1 MRVIRATLAYDGTD
15 FVGWQVQASGRSVQG
30 ALQEGLERMH
40 GHPVRVAGA
49 GRTDS
54 GVHATG
60 QVASFLSDLA
70 SIPGP
75 RFRDAMNAYLPHDVR
90 VVESAE
96 APPGFHAR
104 WSATLRVYRYF
115 TVAAPVLLPHLR
127 RHRHW
132 VRRGLDLD
140 RLRAMAGVI
149 AGEHDFTSFTAEGAA
164 SGSRVRTV
172 TESRFD
178 TDGDTVVYT
187 IAAGSFLW
195 KMVRNI
201 VGTALWIEENGGSAA
216 EIAAVLDAHSRPAA
230 GPTAPALG
238 LFLEKVL
245 YDEALGS

>member
-15 FVGWQVQASGRSVQG
+15 FVGWQVQAAGRSVQG
-30 ALQEGLERMH
+30 VLQEGLERMH
-40 GHPVRVAGA
+40 GHPVRVVGA

-60 QVASFLSDLA
+60 QVASFLSDID

-75 RFRDAMNAYLPHDVR
+75 RFRDAVNAYLPHDVR

-104 WSATLRVYRYF
+104 RSATMRVYRYY
-115 TVAAPVLLPHLR
+115 TVTAPVLLPHLR

-132 VRRGLDLD
+132 VRRSLDLD

-149 AGEHDFTSFTAEGAA
+149 AGEHDFTSFTAEGDANR
-164 SGSRVRTV
+164 SRVRTV

-178 TDGDTVVYT
+178 AEGDTVVYT

-201 VGTALWIEENGGSAA
+201 VGTALVDRGERRRPGRDRRDPRRT
-216 EIAAVLDAHSRPAA
+216 IAARGGTHRA
-230 GPTAPALG
+230 GPRAVPRKGA
-238 LFLEKVL
+238 V
-245 YDEALGS
+245 

>member
-1 MRVIRATLAYDGTD
+1 MRVIRTTLAYDGTD
-15 FVGWQVQASGRSVQG
+15 FVGWQVQAAGRSVQG
-30 ALQEGLERMH
+30 VLQEGLERMH
-40 GHPVRVAGA
+40 GHPVRVVGA

-54 GVHATG
+54 GVHAIG
-60 QVASFLSDLA
+60 QVASFLSDIG

-75 RFRDAMNAYLPHDVR
+75 RFRDAVNAYLPPDVR
-90 VVESAE
+90 VLESAE

-104 WSATLRVYRYF
+104 RSATGRVYRYY
-115 TVAAPVLLPHLR
+115 TVSAPVLLPHLR

-132 VRRGLDLD
+132 VRRSLDLH
-140 RLRAMAGVI
+140 RLQAMAGVI
-149 AGEHDFTSFTAEGAA
+149 AGEHDFTSFTAEGSA

-178 TDGDTVVYT
+178 AEGDTVVYT

-201 VGTALWIEENGGSAA
+201 VGTLLWIEENGGGPA
-216 EIAAVLDAHSRPAA
+216 EIVAILESRSRPAA
-230 GPTAPALG
+230 GPTAPAHG

>member
-15 FVGWQVQASGRSVQG
+15 FVGWQVQAAGRSVQG
-30 ALQEGLERMH
+30 VLQEGLARMH
-40 GHPVRVAGA
+40 GHPVRVVGA

-60 QVASFLSDLA
+60 QVASFLSDLD

-90 VVESAE
+90 ALESDE
-96 APPGFHAR
+96 APQGFHAR
-104 WSATLRVYRYF
+104 RSATMRVYRYY

>member
-15 FVGWQVQASGRSVQG
+15 FVGWQVQAAGRSVQG
-30 ALQEGLERMH
+30 ELMEGLSRMH
-40 GHPVRVAGA
+40 GHPVRAVGA

-60 QVASFLSDLA
+60 QVASFLSDID
-70 SIPGP
+70 SVPGP
-75 RFRDAMNAYLPHDVR
+75 RFRDALNAYLPHDVR

-104 WSATLRVYRYF
+104 RSATMRVYRYY
-115 TVAAPVLLPHLR
+115 TVAAPVLMPHLR
-127 RHRHW
+127 RYRHW
-132 VRRGLDLD
+132 VRRSLDLD
-140 RLRAMAGVI
+140 RLRAIAGVV
-149 AGEHDFTSFTAEGAA
+149 AGEHDFTSFTAEGSAA
-164 SGSRVRTV
+164 GSRVRTV

-178 TDGDTVVYT
+178 AEGDTAVYT

-201 VGTALWIEENGGSAA
+201 VGTSLWLEENGGGPAEMAA
-216 EIAAVLDAHSRPAA
+216 ILDARSRAAA
-230 GPTAPALG
+230 GPTAPAHG

-245 YDEALGS
+245 YDEAFGS

>member
-1 MRVIRATLAYDGTD
+1 MRVIRTTLAYDGTD
-15 FVGWQVQASGRSVQG
+15 FVGWQVQANGRSVQG
-30 ALQEGLERMH
+30 VLQESLERMH
-40 GHPVRVAGA
+40 GHPVRVVGA

-60 QVASFLSDLA
+60 QVASFLSDLD

-75 RFRDAMNAYLPHDVR
+75 RFRDALNAYLPPDVR
-90 VVESAE
+90 VVDSGE

-104 WSATLRVYRYF
+104 RSATLRVYRYY
-115 TVAAPVLLPHLR
+115 TVSAPVLLPHLR

-132 VRRGLDLD
+132 VRRALDLD

-149 AGEHDFTSFTAEGAA
+149 AGEHDFTSFTAEGDAN
-164 SGSRVRTV
+164 GSRLRTV

-178 TDGDTVVYT
+178 AEGDTVVYT

-201 VGTALWIEENGGSAA
+201 VGTALWLEESGGGPA
-216 EIAAVLDAHSRPAA
+216 EIAAVLDARSRSAA
-230 GPTAPALG
+230 GPTAPACG
-238 LFLEKVL
+238 LFLEQVR
-245 YDEALGS
+245 YDGALGA

>member
-15 FVGWQVQASGRSVQG
+15 FVGWQVQATGRSVQG
-30 ALQEGLERMH
+30 VLQEGLARMH

-60 QVASFLSDLA
+60 QVTSFLSDLD

-75 RFRDAMNAYLPHDVR
+75 RFRDAMNAYLPRDAR

-104 WSATLRVYRYF
+104 RSAILRVYRYY
-115 TVAAPVLLPHLR
+115 TVNAPVLLPHLR
-127 RHRHW
+127 RYRHW
-132 VRRGLDLD
+132 VRRSLDLA
-140 RLRAMAGVI
+140 RLQAMAGAIV
-149 AGEHDFTSFTAEGAA
+149 GEQDFTSFTAEGDANA
-164 SGSRVRTV
+164 SRVRTV

-178 TDGDTVVYT
+178 VEGDTVIYT

-201 VGTALWIEENGGSAA
+201 VGTALWLEGNGGGPT
-216 EIAAVLDAHSRPAA
+216 EIAAILMARSRPAA
-230 GPTAPALG
+230 GPTAPAHG
-238 LFLEKVL
+238 LFLEKVV

>member
-15 FVGWQVQASGRSVQG
+15 FVGWQVQANGRTVQG
-30 ALQEGLERMH
+30 VVQDGLQRMH
-40 GHPVRVAGA
+40 GHPVRVVGA

-60 QVASFLSDLA
+60 QVASFLSDID
-70 SIPGP
+70 SVPGP
-75 RFRDAMNAYLPHDVR
+75 RFRDALNAYLPHDVR

-104 WSATLRVYRYF
+104 RSATMRVYRYY
-115 TVAAPVLLPHLR
+115 TVAAPVLMPHLR

-132 VRRGLDLD
+132 VRRSLDLD
-140 RLRAMAGVI
+140 RLRAIAGVLT
-149 AGEHDFTSFTAEGAA
+149 GEHDFTSFTAEGSAA
-164 SGSRVRTV
+164 GSRVRTV
-172 TESRFD
+172 TESLY
-178 TDGDTVVYT
+178 TIEGDTAVYT

-201 VGTALWIEENGGSAA
+201 VGTSLWLEENGGGPAEMAA
-216 EIAAVLDAHSRPAA
+216 ILDARSRPAA
-230 GPTAPALG
+230 GPTAPARG

-245 YDEALGS
+245 YDEAVGS

>member
-1 MRVIRATLAYDGTD
+1 MRVIRATVAYDGTD
-15 FVGWQVQASGRSVQG
+15 FVGWQVQANGRSVQG
-30 ALQEGLERMH
+30 VLQEGLARMH
-40 GHPVRVAGA
+40 GHPVRVVGA

-60 QVASFLSDLA
+60 QVASFLSDLD

-96 APPGFHAR
+96 APPDFHAR
-104 WSATLRVYRYF
+104 RSATQRVYRYY
-115 TVAAPVLLPHLR
+115 TVNAPVLLPHLR

-132 VRRGLDLD
+132 VRRSLDLES
-140 RLRAMAGVI
+140 LRAMAAVV
-149 AGEHDFTSFTAEGAA
+149 AGEHDFTSFTAEGDAN
-164 SGSRVRTV
+164 GSRVRTV

-178 TDGDTVVYT
+178 TEGDTVVYT

-201 VGTALWIEENGGSAA
+201 VGTMLWIEENGGGAKEMAEVLAA
-216 EIAAVLDAHSRPAA
+216 RSRSVA
-230 GPTAPALG
+230 GPTAPAHG
-238 LFLEKVL
+238 LFLERVR
-245 YDEALGS
+245 YGEALGA

>member
-15 FVGWQVQASGRSVQG
+15 FVGWQVQAAGRSVQG
-30 ALQEGLERMH
+30 VLQEGLARMH
-40 GHPVRVAGA
+40 GHPVRVVGA

-60 QVASFLSDLA
+60 QVASFLSDLD

-90 VVESAE
+90 ALESDE

-104 WSATLRVYRYF
+104 RSATMRVYRYY

-149 AGEHDFTSFTAEGAA
+149 AGEHDFTSFTAEGDANF
-164 SGSRVRTV
+164 SMVRTV

-178 TDGDTVVYT
+178 VEDDTVVYT

-201 VGTALWIEENGGSAA
+201 VGTMLWIEEDGGGAA
-216 EIAAVLDAHSRPAA
+216 EIAAVLDARSRPAA
-230 GPTAPALG
+230 GPTAPAHG
-238 LFLEKVL
+238 LFLEKVS
-245 YDEALGS
+245 YEQTIGA